1 MTSDGGDSNRIIVR
15 QDSYSFIFF
24 SPNKH
29 FILWEEDYS
38 MEKLL
43 KALEKLYSEQ
53 NNFYQE
59 DGWTGFNK
67 SDLYNE
73 VVNLCDEYLITNDG
87 QCNWNNIVILQNN
100 GYDVF
105 AGEKDS
111 FGWLTGCVQKDND
124 ERVVIYG

>member
-1 MTSDGGDSNRIIVR
+1 
-15 QDSYSFIFF
+15 
-24 SPNKH
+24 
-29 FILWEEDYS
+29 

-73 VVNLCDEYLITNDG
+73 VVKLCDEYLITNDG
-87 QCNWNNIVILQNN
+87 QCNWNNIVIGLLILSLYRN
-100 GYDVF
+100 
-105 AGEKDS
+105 
-111 FGWLTGCVQKDND
+111 
-124 ERVVIYG
+124 

>member
-1 MTSDGGDSNRIIVR
+1 
-15 QDSYSFIFF
+15 
-24 SPNKH
+24 
-29 FILWEEDYS
+29 

-100 GYDVF
+100 GYDIF

>member
-1 MTSDGGDSNRIIVR
+1 
-15 QDSYSFIFF
+15 
-24 SPNKH
+24 
-29 FILWEEDYS
+29 

-73 VVNLCDEYLITNDG
+73 VVDLCDEYLITNDG
-87 QCNWNNIVILQNN
+87 QCNWNNIVTLQNN

>member
-1 MTSDGGDSNRIIVR
+1 
-15 QDSYSFIFF
+15 
-24 SPNKH
+24 
-29 FILWEEDYS
+29 

-73 VVNLCDEYLITNDG
+73 VVDLCDEYLITNDG
-87 QCNWNNIVILQNN
+87 Q
-100 GYDVF
+100 
-105 AGEKDS
+105 
-111 FGWLTGCVQKDND
+111 
-124 ERVVIYG
+124 